1 MADDLYSPQAPLGEP
16 EYQSVYTYFNQ
27 TMGMEVAVYTFNP
40 ASVGAAAELN
50 RADWIRMR
58 DALDLIGASPAFSAE
73 AAEEKLISALKAAS
87 VIAIHG
93 RVIRVAARDGG
104 DTPTFDRSYQ
114 YVFPKQWATCMG
126 LNIDEDSIS
135 LADGAPLVDIY
146 LNRKDVLFWIEVRA
160 NPASPLKDDPD
171 YLRRCDQ
178 RIHEIGN
185 PDADLR
191 FDPKAPAPSKGGRP
205 RDYLWEQAVI
215 HLMVNAVYHG
225 GRLNAATS
233 KAEIGRL
240 LLGALNEIGPEVHP
254 SHDVLSTH
262 AKLIWDA
269 FDRAEAVNARAPHD
283 RVKAG

>member
-1 MADDLYSPQAPLGEP
+1 MADDLHSPQAPLGEP

-114 YVFPKQWATCMG
+114 YVFPKHWATCMG

-146 LNRKDVLFWIEVRA
+146 LNRKDVLFWIEVRS
-160 NPASPLKDDPD
+160 NPTSPLKDDPD

-191 FDPKAPAPSKGGRP
+191 FNQQQAPQRRGGRRP
-205 RDYLWEQAVI
+205 DYNWEKAAI
-215 HLMVNAVYHG
+215 HLLVNTLYYGVG
-225 GRLNAATS
+225 NLCEDTS
-233 KAEIGRL
+233 KAEITRML
-240 LLGALNEIGPEVHP
+240 TGALNEIGEEAHP
-254 SHDVLSTH
+254 STSVTHDH
-262 AKLIWDA
+262 ASLIWDS
-269 FDRAEAVNARAPHD
+269 FERSRLSSISS
-283 RVKAG
+283 VKAN